1 MLFSNEPSAAHLT
14 AGQQAEDCAF
24 AFFQTQ
30 GLVLVERN
38 YRCRGGE
45 IDLIMRDGGKIV
57 FVEVRYRAD
66 QRFGGALASVGTR
79 KQARLIHA
87 VRIHYLVTKHIDRP
101 ARFDVAAV
109 CARPRQACDTMDQ
122 RRFPDR
128 INVVA
133 GSKPAQ

>member
-14 AGQQAEDCAF
+14 AGQQAEDCAL
-24 AFFQTQ
+24 AFLQTQ

-87 VRIHYLVTKHIDRP
+87 ASHYLATKHIDRP

-109 CARPRQACDTMDQ
+109 SPDQ
-122 RRFPDR
+122 GKLAIQWIKNAFQT
-128 INVVA
+128 
-133 GSKPAQ
+133 G